1 MNNIAEEAVSGADVI
16 LTIDSK
22 LQEVTE
28 QALKNNIEKLAS
40 QANPGETPADA
51 GAAVVLNVKTGEVLA
66 MASYPDYDPSAF
78 INGIDTDTWN
88 YYINNDTKPLENKAI
103 SAMYSPGSTFK
114 MGNSPCRIRNRSNH
128 YYRKN

>member
-66 MASYPDYDPSAF
+66 MASYPDY
-78 INGIDTDTWN
+78 
-88 YYINNDTKPLENKAI
+88 AI
-103 SAMYSPGSTFK
+103 
-114 MGNSPCRIRNRSNH
+114 RISIKW
-128 YYRKN
+128 YRYRYMELLY